1 MRTVKS
7 EALESL
13 CDLFTQLYTNKY
25 LKKAILSK
33 PYATDEIKS
42 VLSLKLI
49 KGITVLQ
56 VETFSKDNKVYHRN
70 IKDNIRAEIRD
81 LFYKHTQINII
92 SSAGDCQYMMAKSG
106 KETVIGATRIA
117 QNMKNGKA
125 TEVRAE
131 SNNKVKN
138 YILAGDEDFL
148 KKLGV
153 SDENGRVRDR
163 MQSKFRQIN
172 KFLEYVESIT
182 DKLPKDKLN
191 VYDLCCGKS
200 YLSFAVYHYFKNIR
214 KNELKMI
221 CIDLKA
227 DVIEYCSNVAS
238 QLGFDG
244 MEFICMDINAYEM
257 RDKPHLVISLH
268 ACDIATDIVLN
279 KASANGADVILST
292 PCCHHELNHK
302 INCAPL
308 SFITEHSML
317 RQKLCDAATDALRL
331 LKLESEGYD
340 VSAVELIDPEDTPKN
355 IMLKAIKKKN
365 PDGNALVMLREQYLN
380 TRKFLL
386 GEEKKMGLDVIAE
399 ISHKYGGDARYV
411 LAGGGNT
418 SFKNEE
424 NLYIKGS
431 GTALATILPE
441 GFVKMSREGLA
452 KIWNKTY
459 SKNKDARE
467 AEVLKDMMDARCVGE
482 ENKRPSVETLLHNLF
497 KQQYVLHVHPT
508 IVNGVTCSVNGKATV
523 EELFKNAIWVEE
535 TEPGYVLAAKCRDMI
550 NAYEKST
557 GKDANL
563 LFLQNHGIFFAS
575 ETEEGI
581 DKLVV
586 SVMDVLEEKAVIKP
600 DLTVLKHKSP
610 ETVDMLKEYIAE
622 AYGNNATVVYTA
634 NNEVKKLC
642 ASKNAF
648 KILMQPM
655 SPDHI
660 VYCKAIPL
668 FIENFD
674 KDAIKTQY
682 EEFSKKYGYLPKI
695 AFAKNVGM
703 FAIGN
708 NEKDA
713 KTVTEVWLDAVKI
726 SVYAQNFGGVRHMA
740 PEMVDFIVNWEVE
753 SYRSKVAMNNG
764 DNK

>member
-7 EALESL
+7 DVLESL
-13 CDLFTQLYTNKY
+13 CDLFTELYANKY

-33 PYATDEIKS
+33 PDSVDEIKS
-42 VLSLKLI
+42 VITLKSV
-49 KGITVLQ
+49 KGVTVLQ
-56 VETFSKDNKVYHRN
+56 VETFSKDNKAYHRN
-70 IKDNIRAEIRD
+70 IRDNIRAEMRE
-81 LFYKHTQINII
+81 LFYKHSQINII
-92 SSAGDCQYMMAKSG
+92 SSAGDCQYMRAKSG
-106 KETVIGATRIA
+106 KETLIGATRIA
-117 QNMKNGKA
+117 QNIKNGKA

-131 SNNKVKN
+131 NNNKAKN

-191 VYDLCCGKS
+191 IYDLCCGKS
-200 YLSFAVYHYFKNIR
+200 YLSFAVYHYFKSIR
-214 KNELKMI
+214 KVDLKMI

-257 RDKPHLVISLH
+257 VDAPHLVISLH

-279 KASANGADVILST
+279 KASENGAQVILST
-292 PCCHHELNHK
+292 PCCHHELNHT
-302 INCAPL
+302 INCGAL

-365 PDGNALVMLREQYLN
+365 PDLSTLASIKERYIS

-399 ISHKYGGDARYV
+399 ISHKYGADARYV

-418 SFKNEE
+418 SFKNKE

-431 GTALATILPE
+431 GTALATITSE
-441 GFVKMSREGLA
+441 GFVKMSRDGLA
-452 KIWNKTY
+452 KIWEKTY
-459 SKNKDARE
+459 PKNKDARE
-467 AEVLKDMMDARCVGE
+467 AEVLKDMMDARCEGE

-508 IVNGVTCSVNGKATV
+508 IVNGVTCSQNGKEIV
-523 EELFKNAIWVEE
+523 VELFENAIWVEE

-550 NAYEKST
+550 NAYEKNT
-557 GKDANL
+557 GRDANL
-563 LFLQNHGIFFAS
+563 LFLQNHGIFFAADS
-575 ETEEGI
+575 QEGI
-581 DKLVV
+581 DQLVA

-600 DLTVLKHKSP
+600 DLTVLKYKKP

-622 AYGNNATVVYTA
+622 AYGNGAVVEYTA
-634 NNEVKKLC
+634 NKEIKKLC
-642 ASKNAF
+642 ASKDDF
-648 KILMQPM
+648 SVLMQPM

-668 FIENFD
+668 FIEDFN
-674 KDAIKTQY
+674 KDAIKAQY
-682 EEFSKKYGYLPKI
+682 AEFLNKHGYLPKI

-708 NEKDA
+708 NEKDV
-713 KTVTEVWLDAVKI
+713 KTVTSVWLDAVKI
-726 SVYAQNFGGVRHMA
+726 SVYAENFGGVRHMA
-740 PEMVDFIVNWEVE
+740 PDMVDFIVNWEVE

-764 DNK
+764 GNK